1 MVVLEPS
8 CWAAFQDELGN
19 LLPNDQDAHR
29 LRALT
34 FTLSGFLQSRANGYR
49 PPPLRRAALV
59 HGHCHQKALDA
70 LDVTTPGKLASERAL
85 FDQMQLQHREPE
97 LGCCGMA
104 GAFGYERGNDHYAV
118 SVACGER
125 ALLPEVRRAP
135 AEELLVADGF
145 SCREQIRQ
153 QTGRTALHTAQVV
166 QMAIRGEAVV
176 QQVRGMLAEVAAQAR
191 RRRRAGVLLALG
203 IGGAA
208 LLIGR
213 RSTSQRAL
221 ARLISRAME
230 A

>member
-1 MVVLEPS
+1 M
-8 CWAAFQDELGN
+8 N
-19 LLPNDQDAHR
+19 LLPEDQDARR

-34 FTLSGFLQSRANGYR
+34 FTLSAFLQSRASGYE

-70 LDVTTPGKLASERAL
+70 LDVRTPGKLAAERAL

-104 GAFGYERGNDHYAV
+104 GSFGYERGNDHYAV

-125 ALLPEVRRAP
+125 ALLPEVRSAP
-135 AEELLVADGF
+135 AEELLIADGF

-153 QTGRTALHTAQVV
+153 RTGRTALHTAQVV
-166 QMAIRGEAVV
+166 QMGIRGEAVV
-176 QQVRGMLAEVAAQAR
+176 RHVRSMLAQVAAQAR

-203 IGGAA
+203 VGGAA

-213 RSTSQRAL
+213 RQQSQRPL
-221 ARLISRAME
+221 VRRLSRAME
-230 A
+230 G

>member
-1 MVVLEPS
+1 MIRLSVLNS
-8 CWAAFQDELGN
+8 ASTARRRRLQADDSRRGVSDE
-19 LLPNDQDAHR
+19 
-29 LRALT
+29 
-34 FTLSGFLQSRANGYR
+34 
-49 PPPLRRAALV
+49 
-59 HGHCHQKALDA
+59 
-70 LDVTTPGKLASERAL
+70 GKLSAERAL

-97 LGCCGMA
+97 MGCCGMV

-135 AEELLVADGF
+135 GEELLIADGF

-153 QTGRTALHTAQVV
+153 QTGRTALRRSQVV
-166 QMAIRGEAVV
+166 QMAIRGEDVV
-176 QQVRGMLAEVAAQAR
+176 HQVRTMLAEVAAQAR
-191 RRRRAGVLLALG
+191 RRRRGGLLLALG

-213 RSTSQRAL
+213 RGPSRRQL

-230 A
+230 V